1 MLSALALIH
10 ECHLERELHPWY
22 DDVGKYA
29 YQVALHW
36 LFSMHSGP
44 PQIHVLPL
52 LYCAD
57 DFVISTSPLAHLSS
71 TCCRGECLSWNEL
84 DKRSYF
90 RKCDLTMSTN
100 LLAHVIHLPSWH
112 NVVCAMLVSWECIW
126 QQGRCVFGCPRPLVV
141 KALPAKISAKL
152 W

>member
-22 DDVGKYA
+22 DNVGKYA

-36 LFSMHSGP
+36 AVSMHSGP

-57 DFVISTSPLAHLSS
+57 DIVISSFPLAHLSS
-71 TCCRGECLSWNEL
+71 SASEVVSQN
-84 DKRSYF
+84 RSGYS
-90 RKCDLTMSTN
+90 RKCGFNNDHKPPGARDP
-100 LLAHVIHLPSWH
+100 LAI
-112 NVVCAMLVSWECIW
+112 
-126 QQGRCVFGCPRPLVV
+126 
-141 KALPAKISAKL
+141 
-152 W
+152 